1 MTSRRFYL
9 TSGLWVCSE
18 RQMNR
23 RTPGWVG
30 SVRSTPRPPSWS
42 LMPKNHDLS
51 PDSSLSFGS

>member
-18 RQMNR
+18 RQMNT

-30 SVRSTPRPPSWS
+30 SVRSPPPAPELESYAKES
-42 LMPKNHDLS
+42 
-51 PDSSLSFGS
+51 